1 MHVPQGMAYATFG
14 RCGTNLWIIFVIL
27 RFINLHVF
35 WYIKTYKYWNILLFA
50 SMMVG
55 SVRFRLIPESIDS
68 VNVHSAADGILGSNV
83 TTAINHPLINNNY
96 EVMTL
101 LSTLT
106 FGVGIV
112 QLLMGIFRLSFLT
125 TYMSD
130 ALIAGYTTATAAHVL
145 ISQLNKVIGVKLPRY
160 NGNGMLFFMLRD
172 IIMAIPNAN
181 IMAVAISTFGLA
193 FLYIGKEYINPFVKK
208 RSPLPI
214 PFELLLVI
222 FGILFSTFFKC

>member
-1 MHVPQGMAYATFG
+1 MNQIEFNKVYGRLPPGYGKISTIQKIRKNLTPKWFKNKIYGTIPILEWLPKYDFKKCFFRDLIGGLTVGIMHVPQGMAYATLAGVEPIYGLYSSFFASLIYMFFG
-14 RCGTNLWIIFVIL
+14 TSRHISIGTFAV
-27 RFINLHVF
+27 
-35 WYIKTYKYWNILLFA
+35 A

-112 QLLMGIFRLSFLT
+112 Q
-125 TYMSD
+125 
-130 ALIAGYTTATAAHVL
+130 
-145 ISQLNKVIGVKLPRY
+145 
-160 NGNGMLFFMLRD
+160 
-172 IIMAIPNAN
+172 
-181 IMAVAISTFGLA
+181 
-193 FLYIGKEYINPFVKK
+193 
-208 RSPLPI
+208 
-214 PFELLLVI
+214 
-222 FGILFSTFFKC
+222 